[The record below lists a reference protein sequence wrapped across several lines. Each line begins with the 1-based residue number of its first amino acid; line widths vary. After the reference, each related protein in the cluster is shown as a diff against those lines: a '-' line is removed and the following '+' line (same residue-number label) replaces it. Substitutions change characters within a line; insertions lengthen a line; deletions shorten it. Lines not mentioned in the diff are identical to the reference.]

1 MNDILIAPVLT
12 EKTSRLSEEGRHY
25 AFRVA
30 SDANKIEIRKAIEE
44 RYNVGVT
51 SVRTIAIRP
60 KSKVQM
66 TRRGYMVGK
75 TPRRKK
81 AIVTVR
87 EGQTID
93 IVGDLPSE
101 EN

>member
-1 MNDILIAPVLT
+1 
-12 EKTSRLSEEGRHY
+12 
-25 AFRVA
+25 
-30 SDANKIEIRKAIEE
+30 
-44 RYNVGVT
+44 
-51 SVRTIAIRP
+51 
-60 KSKVQM
+60 
-66 TRRGYMVGK
+66 MVGK

-93 IVGDLPSE
+93 IVGDLPSD

>member
-1 MNDILIAPVLT
+1 MRQVL
-12 EKTSRLSEEGRHY
+12 KRPILSEKSMAMNENRQY
-25 AFRVA
+25 VFEVIAT
-30 SDANKIEIRKAIEE
+30 ANKIEIRKAIEE
-44 RYNVGVT
+44 RYSVGVT

-60 KSKVQM
+60 KTKVQM
-66 TRRGYMVGK
+66 TKRGYMVGK

-93 IVGDLPSE
+93 IVGDLPTE